1 VALCGLAQEQGIAA
15 LRACLADARGD
26 ETLRFTE
33 ITSAMAR
40 RAVVWGDSSAW
51 GDIKVVL
58 QTRLAPGSRPL
69 PSEVIA
75 VCAAHFRDADF
86 IVPDPK
92 EDAVIVHGGL
102 DNGYGSAEDGCHFLP
117 LLHVDE
123 YRLLPP
129 CSSPKWA
136 DMVAAVAARSGDLA
150 LESRVRD
157 GGDCYFHA
165 LLVLLHFRGVLMLA
179 PSGVSAAPG
188 GASASLRVPDPTGES
203 VAALQAKVEGLPEDE
218 ASNAIEEFL
227 FLDIVFEGF
236 KTKEEVYETVRQ
248 RVMKAWEDTRS
259 HRQIASELDFDLR
272 TIAPKLLA
280 DAVHT
285 AAKARGLS
293 AEALLSAVECNMG
306 FIEAPG
312 TKLTHLR
319 QSGHYISPGQPLLIG
334 SASSTRKSALMQRTD
349 KWLTQVP
356 EASPVFI
363 DKLVMNTDCTTK
375 GIRKQLEEH
384 GRCGISSD
392 EAANTFQTPFSD
404 VESGVHYLSC
414 AKLNTWTQSEHD
426 GPATGNGKVSL
437 DNYNFMLKC
446 AGQTE
451 VVEFIVMPKVHGFQK
466 RMQTD
471 VRADDGVDSEQSDS
485 FIERLHGWMHEHCS
499 DVASVLSLDGFA
511 YTMCRA
517 AKQAFDDIC
526 QTVPMPPAFKTKLN
540 FFHSDLLRATH
551 RVHRGSHFARLFI
564 ARHAAQGD
572 DALAS
577 QPPSDSACERCLP
590 SVNEITMG
598 LHKVLRQ
605 IELHFGLCRFHV
617 AHAAEGNHRS
627 GGDGRCAGGS
637 SAAVLAAPDVAEI
650 AMRALMPSELM
661 RQFLLTRAP
670 KGQIFTEADAR
681 QWLRNKRDTWF
692 RTDLAKKISD
702 GLTALVAANLLDRVA
717 DSADAGGSTQ
727 RAKAAQ
733 GGWGLER
740 RGLASWHC
748 RVQGLPSL
756 SPVTPGQWGPGIN
769 RRQFPWNQWI
779 VPCVA
784 PEILLVSQ
792 WEIQVSFRP
801 ECPGFRW
808 SFSEPTSAYRTR
820 QRYPAHYEL
829 LMEVLS
835 DHDKK
840 AVEDLQY
847 RRIVP
852 EDYELLSGLD
862 ASVSRSARDM
872 DYINSVLERC
882 KGGHPGDPAPAN
894 CRICMEDVPC
904 RHLPCRHSFCSD
916 CLVSS
921 WSKVGALGLICPA
934 CRQDVPEGLAL
945 AEERKAGVATGGCT
959 EGAAGAGGAAEQGVG
974 AAAASAAR
982 PLEGAARA
990 GAAGAGGVAQ
1000 ASEEGDVAGESGE
1013 KTVWQCV
1020 VATILS
1026 ESPDLSSEVAK
1037 RLQVGDRLEGLAVPR
1052 MEGPVMRVHVRIGDK
1067 VGWVTLRSTS
1077 GKELVSVL
1085 GADAQPG
1092 AADGR
1097 GAPALAPGVPSAMTQ
1112 HMIVDSQYLEMAVK
1126 GIKTKEY
1133 RGLKADYWRRRFLQ
1147 GGRDRHVTRVR
1158 MRAGREKF
1166 RPEAVFEIVNKEV
1179 IKVADL
1185 ADVCLPDR
1193 GAEAWGR
1200 LFGGCTEVLVLHLG
1214 GIVENRTE
1222 WRREVEGAQG
1232 GTVLRA
1238 VSPERA
1244 GAQDD
1249 AEGQGQ
1255 GRVLVGQG
1263 IGAEEEQAKWRLAS
1277 SFLSRRGGLVWN
1289 EVVEAALGDKQKLF
1303 DRVVDFRG
1311 MHATLLAMSIGALRQ
1326 IGQAAML
1333 RRDVIREK
1341 KPALVYHLIRWYR
1354 QAAVDDA
1361 ASAALPAEPAAE
1373 EAETEENPLAD
1384 APLLIPRAKVARIIR
1399 ALLPLLSAKRSGHAE
1414 GAPLKITDEA
1424 VGAVHEHL
1432 EYVLRALVS
1441 DAFAVAEWANTDRV
1455 KKMSVTALAVR
1466 MSASIQTKTFVASKR
1481 KRRLANV
1488 LDDLAKLA
1496 GSVYDGDAPVDWVG
1510 CDELSD
1516 FLFRKFIS
1524 AEKSEKI
1531 RVPAAAFRDTR
1542 CFTFHFLDAFISQ
1555 GVESARR
1562 CGKSTLTK
1570 RIPESLRPNLPPGR
1584 PGPGRSDCPRSSA
1597 RAWLWEGGAAGGM
1610 SNKEAHKLEA
1620 AGDGLMEQA
1629 GKRWNKTTRAF
1640 DAVAGYAACPEDA
1653 KYKKQAK
1660 EKYDE
1665 ARRKRVQLKG
1675 MAEQSVNKD
1684 GTNDV
1689 KNAKG
1694 HQDAIDYIDAKKS
1707 EFRQLQMDSTAMFRE
1722 VALCGLAQEQGI
1734 AALRACL
1741 ADARGDETLR
1751 ATEISSAVAR
1761 RAVVWGDSAA
1771 WDDMRDCLQSRLATG
1786 SRPLP
1791 SQVVSVSAAHFRD
1804 SDFTVPD
1811 PREDGVLVHG
1821 GLETDYESAE
1831 DGCHFLLLLH
1841 VDEHGQ
1847 LPPCPSPK
1855 WADMVA
1861 SVAGRSGDLALE
1873 SRVRDGGDCY
1883 FHALL
1888 VLLHFRGVLLLAL
1901 GGASAAP
1908 GGGGAGVAPSPPS
1921 PAGSPAG
1928 PGPIVDGPR
1937 KRPELASQFPPESP
1951 VSAEKTSPASF
1962 TSFRNGARFED
1973 SLAES
1978 ASSRV
1983 PDPTGESL
1991 AALQAIVEELPED
2004 EASKAIEEFLFP
2016 DIVFEGFKTKEEVHE
2031 RVRHRV
2037 MRAWEDTRSHR
2048 QIASELDFDLRTI
2061 APKPLAD
2068 AVHAAGKARGLSA
2081 EALLAA
2087 VECNMGF
2094 IEAPGTTLTHLPSSG
2109 HYISP
2114 GQPLLIGS
2122 ASSTRKSPLM
2132 QCTDKW
2138 LTQVPEASP
2147 VFKDKLVTNT
2157 DCTTEGIRKQLEE
2170 HRRCGISS
2178 DEAANTF
2185 LTPFSDQESGVQ
2197 YLSCAKRNTWTQ
2209 SEYDGPATGNGKV
2222 SLDNYNF
2229 MLKCSGQ
2236 TEVVEFIAM
2245 PIVHGFQKRMQTDVR
2260 ADDGVDFEQSDSF
2273 IERLHGWM
2281 HAHCSVI
2288 ASALSLDG
2296 YAYTIYRAAKQA
2308 LDDICQTVPMPQVFK
2323 AKLNFLHSDLL
2334 RGTHRVHRGAQF
2346 ARDYIAQHA
2355 AQGGGGALAPLP
2367 PLDAARW
2374 RRLPSVDDVAMGLH
2388 KVLRQIDLHFGLY
2401 RFHAAQKA
2409 AAAEGNHRSG
2419 ADCRGVGGCSA
2430 AVLAAPDVAEAAVK
2444 GLTPS
2449 ELTRQFLL
2457 IRAPKGQTFTAAD
2470 ARQWLRNKRD
2480 SWYRTDLAQKISD
2493 GLAALV
2499 AAHLVDRVAGVAD
2512 AGESTSRA
2520 EAAPGK
2526 RTVNPKG
2533 EGTFKKRK
2541 LEAILADADATEERK
2556 RLRVNT
2562 LRRLEP
2568 GNMSA
2573 SGADWGAVPGLNAY
2587 YCCGGKTDYDME
2599 KKQHARCKK
2608 EGDSKMLVSEKKRLR
2623 KLRWNLSKDVQKM
2636 DANDEESLQQEA
2648 KSKANRAYDDGG
2660 SDTEAAVAT
2669 EDAAAARPQ
2678 LPEIPARMVVDLEP
2692 SSEDSSDHEPPSAA
2706 ARALSH

>member
-1 VALCGLAQEQGIAA
+1 
-15 LRACLADARGD
+15 
-26 ETLRFTE
+26 
-33 ITSAMAR
+33 
-40 RAVVWGDSSAW
+40 
-51 GDIKVVL
+51 
-58 QTRLAPGSRPL
+58 
-69 PSEVIA
+69 
-75 VCAAHFRDADF
+75 
-86 IVPDPK
+86 
-92 EDAVIVHGGL
+92 
-102 DNGYGSAEDGCHFLP
+102 
-117 LLHVDE
+117 
-123 YRLLPP
+123 
-129 CSSPKWA
+129 
-136 DMVAAVAARSGDLA
+136 
-150 LESRVRD
+150 
-157 GGDCYFHA
+157 
-165 LLVLLHFRGVLMLA
+165 
-179 PSGVSAAPG
+179 
-188 GASASLRVPDPTGES
+188 
-203 VAALQAKVEGLPEDE
+203 
-218 ASNAIEEFL
+218 
-227 FLDIVFEGF
+227 
-236 KTKEEVYETVRQ
+236 
-248 RVMKAWEDTRS
+248 
-259 HRQIASELDFDLR
+259 
-272 TIAPKLLA
+272 
-280 DAVHT
+280 
-285 AAKARGLS
+285 
-293 AEALLSAVECNMG
+293 
-306 FIEAPG
+306 
-312 TKLTHLR
+312 
-319 QSGHYISPGQPLLIG
+319 
-334 SASSTRKSALMQRTD
+334 
-349 KWLTQVP
+349 
-356 EASPVFI
+356 
-363 DKLVMNTDCTTK
+363 

-499 DVASVLSLDGFA
+499 EVASVLSLDGFA
-511 YTMCRA
+511 YTIYRA
-517 AKQAFDDIC
+517 AKRAFDDIC

-551 RVHRGSHFARLFI
+551 RVHRGNQFARHFI

-572 DALAS
+572 DALAP
-577 QPPSDSACERCLP
+577 QPPFDAACGRCLP

-627 GGDGRCAGGS
+627 GADGRCAGGS

-894 CRICMEDVPC
+894 CMICMEDVSC

-921 WSKVGALGLICPA
+921 WSKVDALGLICPA
-934 CRQDVPEGLAL
+934 CRQDVAEGLAL

-1000 ASEEGDVAGESGE
+1000 ASEEGDVAGEGGE

-1097 GAPALAPGVPSAMTQ
+1097 GAPAMAPGVPSPRAPQSRPMAAPDGAALSRSADPPPAVRGGGGAGDAPSPIPPPVADGPPARSADLPPVVRGGDGAGDAPSPTPPPVADGPPAGLPAGAMTQ
-1112 HMIVDSQYLEMAVK
+1112 HMIVDAQYLEMAVK

-1133 RGLKADYWRRRFLQ
+1133 RGLTTDYWRRRFLQ
-1147 GGRDRHVTRVR
+1147 GGRDWHVTRVR

-1193 GAEAWGR
+1193 GGP
-1200 LFGGCTEVLVLHLG
+1200 
-1214 GIVENRTE
+1214 
-1222 WRREVEGAQG
+1222 
-1232 GTVLRA
+1232 VLRA

-1249 AEGQGQ
+1249 AEDVEGQ

-1311 MHATLLAMSIGALRQ
+1311 MHATLLTMSIGALRQ

-1333 RRDVIREK
+1333 HRDVIREK
-1341 KPALVYHLIRWYR
+1341 KPALVYHLIRWCR

-1361 ASAALPAEPAAE
+1361 ASAAPPAEPAAE

-1441 DAFAVAEWANTDRV
+1441 DAFAVAEWANKDRV
-1455 KKMSVTALAVR
+1455 KKMSMTALAVR
-1466 MSASIQTKTFVASKR
+1466 MSGSIQTKTFVASKR

-1496 GSVYDGDAPVDWVG
+1496 GSVYDGDASVDWVG

-1531 RVPAAAFRDTR
+1531 RVPAAAFRDMR
-1542 CFTFHFLDAFISQ
+1542 CFTFHFLDAFLSQ

-1562 CGKSTLTK
+1562 CGKNTLTK
-1570 RIPESLRPNLPPGR
+1570 RIPEPSAQSAPWPAWVAG
-1584 PGPGRSDCPRSSA
+1584 A
-1597 RAWLWEGGAAGGM
+1597 RAWLREGGAAGGM
-1610 SNKEAHKLEA
+1610 SNREAHDLEA

-1640 DAVAGYAACPEDA
+1640 DAVAGHAACPEDA

-1675 MAEQSVNKD
+1675 MVEQSVNKD

-1771 WDDMRDCLQSRLATG
+1771 WDDMRDCIQSRLAPG

-1791 SQVVSVSAAHFRD
+1791 SPVVSVSAAHFRD

-1811 PREDGVLVHG
+1811 PREDAVLVHG
-1821 GLETDYESAE
+1821 GLENDYESAE
-1831 DGCHFLLLLH
+1831 DGCHFLPLLH

-1861 SVAGRSGDLALE
+1861 SVAGRSGDLVLE

-1883 FHALL
+1883 FH
-1888 VLLHFRGVLLLAL
+1888 
-1901 GGASAAP
+1901 
-1908 GGGGAGVAPSPPS
+1908 
-1921 PAGSPAG
+1921 
-1928 PGPIVDGPR
+1928 
-1937 KRPELASQFPPESP
+1937 
-1951 VSAEKTSPASF
+1951 
-1962 TSFRNGARFED
+1962 
-1973 SLAES
+1973 
-1978 ASSRV
+1978 
-1983 PDPTGESL
+1983 
-1991 AALQAIVEELPED
+1991 
-2004 EASKAIEEFLFP
+2004 
-2016 DIVFEGFKTKEEVHE
+2016 
-2031 RVRHRV
+2031 
-2037 MRAWEDTRSHR
+2037 
-2048 QIASELDFDLRTI
+2048 
-2061 APKPLAD
+2061 
-2068 AVHAAGKARGLSA
+2068 
-2081 EALLAA
+2081 
-2087 VECNMGF
+2087 
-2094 IEAPGTTLTHLPSSG
+2094 
-2109 HYISP
+2109 
-2114 GQPLLIGS
+2114 
-2122 ASSTRKSPLM
+2122 
-2132 QCTDKW
+2132 
-2138 LTQVPEASP
+2138 
-2147 VFKDKLVTNT
+2147 
-2157 DCTTEGIRKQLEE
+2157 
-2170 HRRCGISS
+2170 
-2178 DEAANTF
+2178 
-2185 LTPFSDQESGVQ
+2185 
-2197 YLSCAKRNTWTQ
+2197 
-2209 SEYDGPATGNGKV
+2209 
-2222 SLDNYNF
+2222 
-2229 MLKCSGQ
+2229 
-2236 TEVVEFIAM
+2236 
-2245 PIVHGFQKRMQTDVR
+2245 
-2260 ADDGVDFEQSDSF
+2260 
-2273 IERLHGWM
+2273 
-2281 HAHCSVI
+2281 
-2288 ASALSLDG
+2288 
-2296 YAYTIYRAAKQA
+2296 
-2308 LDDICQTVPMPQVFK
+2308 
-2323 AKLNFLHSDLL
+2323 
-2334 RGTHRVHRGAQF
+2334 
-2346 ARDYIAQHA
+2346 
-2355 AQGGGGALAPLP
+2355 
-2367 PLDAARW
+2367 
-2374 RRLPSVDDVAMGLH
+2374 
-2388 KVLRQIDLHFGLY
+2388 
-2401 RFHAAQKA
+2401 
-2409 AAAEGNHRSG
+2409 
-2419 ADCRGVGGCSA
+2419 
-2430 AVLAAPDVAEAAVK
+2430 
-2444 GLTPS
+2444 
-2449 ELTRQFLL
+2449 
-2457 IRAPKGQTFTAAD
+2457 
-2470 ARQWLRNKRD
+2470 
-2480 SWYRTDLAQKISD
+2480 
-2493 GLAALV
+2493 
-2499 AAHLVDRVAGVAD
+2499 
-2512 AGESTSRA
+2512 
-2520 EAAPGK
+2520 
-2526 RTVNPKG
+2526 
-2533 EGTFKKRK
+2533 
-2541 LEAILADADATEERK
+2541 
-2556 RLRVNT
+2556 
-2562 LRRLEP
+2562 
-2568 GNMSA
+2568 
-2573 SGADWGAVPGLNAY
+2573 
-2587 YCCGGKTDYDME
+2587 
-2599 KKQHARCKK
+2599 
-2608 EGDSKMLVSEKKRLR
+2608 
-2623 KLRWNLSKDVQKM
+2623 
-2636 DANDEESLQQEA
+2636 
-2648 KSKANRAYDDGG
+2648 
-2660 SDTEAAVAT
+2660 
-2669 EDAAAARPQ
+2669 
-2678 LPEIPARMVVDLEP
+2678 
-2692 SSEDSSDHEPPSAA
+2692 
-2706 ARALSH
+2706 

>member
-1 VALCGLAQEQGIAA
+1 MDSTAMFREVALCGLAQEQGIAA

-40 RAVVWGDSSAW
+40 RAVAWGDSSAW

-75 VCAAHFRDADF
+75 VCAADADF

-136 DMVAAVAARSGDLA
+136 DMAAAVAARSGDLA

-188 GASASLRVPDPTGES
+188 GASASLRAPDPTGES

-218 ASNAIEEFL
+218 VSNAIEEFL
-227 FLDIVFEGF
+227 FPDVVFEGF

-272 TIAPKLLA
+272 TIAPKPLA

-319 QSGHYISPGQPLLIG
+319 QSGHYVSPGQPLLIG

-356 EASPVFI
+356 EASPVFK

-485 FIERLHGWMHEHCS
+485 FIERLHGWMHEQCS

-511 YTMCRA
+511 YTIYRA

-540 FFHSDLLRATH
+540 FFHGDLLRATH
-551 RVHRGSHFARLFI
+551 RVHRGNQFARLFI

-577 QPPSDSACERCLP
+577 QPPFDSACERCLP
-590 SVNEITMG
+590 SANEITMG

-605 IELHFGLCRFHV
+605 IELHFGLYRFHV

-702 GLTALVAANLLDRVA
+702 GLTALVAAHLLDRVA
-717 DSADAGGSTQ
+717 DSADAGDSTQ

-733 GGWGLER
+733 GKRKGNPKGKGMFKKRKLEEIVADADATEER
-740 RGLASWHC
+740 KRL
-748 RVQGLPSL
+748 RVS
-756 SPVTPGQWGPGIN
+756 T
-769 RRQFPWNQWI
+769 
-779 VPCVA
+779 
-784 PEILLVSQ
+784 
-792 WEIQVSFRP
+792 
-801 ECPGFRW
+801 
-808 SFSEPTSAYRTR
+808 SEFDAHRTR

-840 AVEDLQY
+840 AVEDLQH

-882 KGGHPGDPAPAN
+882 KGGRPGDPAPAN
-894 CRICMEDVPC
+894 CRICMGDVPC

-921 WSKVGALGLICPA
+921 WSKVDALGLICPA

-982 PLEGAARA
+982 PLEGAACA

-1067 VGWVTLRSTS
+1067 VGWATLRSTS

-1085 GADAQPG
+1085 GADGQPG

-1097 GAPALAPGVPSAMTQ
+1097 GAPALAPGVPSPRAPQSRPMAAPDGAALSRSADPPPAVRGGGGAGDAPSPVPPPVADGPPARSADLPPAVTGGDGAGDAPSPIPPPVADGPPARSADLPPVVRGGDGAGDAPSPIPPPVADGPPAGLPARAMTQ
-1112 HMIVDSQYLEMAVK
+1112 HMIVYSQYLKMAVK

-1133 RGLKADYWRRRFLQ
+1133 RGLKTDYWRRRFLQ
-1147 GGRDRHVTRVR
+1147 GGRDWHVTRVR

-1166 RPEAVFEIVNKEV
+1166 RPEAVFEIANKEV

-1193 GAEAWGR
+1193 GTEEWGQ

-1311 MHATLLAMSIGALRQ
+1311 MHATLLTMSIGALRQ

-1333 RRDVIREK
+1333 HRDVIREK
-1341 KPALVYHLIRWYR
+1341 KPALVYHLIRWCR

-1441 DAFAVAEWANTDRV
+1441 DAFAVAEWANKDRV
-1455 KKMSVTALAVR
+1455 KKMSMTALAVR
-1466 MSASIQTKTFVASKR
+1466 MSGSIQTKTFVASKR
-1481 KRRLANV
+1481 KR
-1488 LDDLAKLA
+1488 
-1496 GSVYDGDAPVDWVG
+1496 
-1510 CDELSD
+1510 
-1516 FLFRKFIS
+1516 RKFIS

-1531 RVPAAAFRDTR
+1531 RVPAAAFRDMR
-1542 CFTFHFLDAFISQ
+1542 CFTFHFLDAFLSQ

-1562 CGKSTLTK
+1562 CGKNTLTK
-1570 RIPESLRPNLPPGR
+1570 RIPEPSAQSAPWPAWVAG
-1584 PGPGRSDCPRSSA
+1584 A
-1597 RAWLWEGGAAGGM
+1597 RARLWEGGAAGGM
-1610 SNKEAHKLEA
+1610 SNQEAHKLEA

-1640 DAVAGYAACPEDA
+1640 DAVAGHAACPEYA

-1722 VALCGLAQEQGI
+1722 VALCGLAQEQGL

-1771 WDDMRDCLQSRLATG
+1771 WDDMRDCLQSRLAPG

-1811 PREDGVLVHG
+1811 PREDAVLVHG
-1821 GLETDYESAE
+1821 GLENDYESAE
-1831 DGCHFLLLLH
+1831 DGCHFLPLLH

-1888 VLLHFRGVLLLAL
+1888 VLLHFRGVLLLAP

-1928 PGPIVDGPR
+1928 PGLIVDGSR
-1937 KRPELASQFPPESP
+1937 KRPELASQPPPESP
-1951 VSAEKTSPASF
+1951 VSAEKTSHASF

-1978 ASSRV
+1978 ASFRV

-2031 RVRHRV
+2031 TVRHRV

-2061 APKPLAD
+2061 APKLLAD

-2087 VECNMGF
+2087 VERNMGF
-2094 IEAPGTTLTHLPSSG
+2094 IEAPGTTLTHLPSPG

-2122 ASSTRKSPLM
+2122 APSTRKSPLM

-2147 VFKDKLVTNT
+2147 VFKDKLVVNT

-2197 YLSCAKRNTWTQ
+2197 YLSCAKLNTWTQ

-2245 PIVHGFQKRMQTDVR
+2245 PIVHGFQKRMQTDAR

-2281 HAHCSVI
+2281 HAHCSAV

-2323 AKLNFLHSDLL
+2323 AKLNFFHSDLL

-2374 RRLPSVDDVAMGLH
+2374 RRPPSVNDVTMGLH
-2388 KVLRQIDLHFGLY
+2388 KVLRQIELHFGLY

-2430 AVLAAPDVAEAAVK
+2430 AVLAAPDVAQAAVK

-2449 ELTRQFLL
+2449 ELMRQFLL
-2457 IRAPKGQTFTAAD
+2457 IRAPKEQTFTAAD

-2562 LRRLEP
+2562 
-2568 GNMSA
+2568 
-2573 SGADWGAVPGLNAY
+2573 
-2587 YCCGGKTDYDME
+2587 
-2599 KKQHARCKK
+2599 
-2608 EGDSKMLVSEKKRLR
+2608 
-2623 KLRWNLSKDVQKM
+2623 
-2636 DANDEESLQQEA
+2636 
-2648 KSKANRAYDDGG
+2648 
-2660 SDTEAAVAT
+2660 
-2669 EDAAAARPQ
+2669 
-2678 LPEIPARMVVDLEP
+2678 
-2692 SSEDSSDHEPPSAA
+2692 
-2706 ARALSH
+2706 